1 MRKEFGY
8 EDESVQPVGELDP
21 SIGLC
26 VNCKHSTACTFCGS
40 SDNPKQFCEE
50 YECMG
55 ASCSEIEPDIVVVS
69 SEPVTTSEVVTSEQ
83 NGCTYLGLCVN
94 CDNRE
99 SCCHTAHAGG
109 IWYCEE
115 YC

>member
-8 EDESVQPVGELDP
+8 GSESVRSVSELDP

-26 VNCKHSTACTFCGS
+26 VNCKYGTECTFCGS
-40 SDNPKQFCEE
+40 SDNPKLFCEE

-55 ASCSEIEPDIVVVS
+55 ASCSEPEPGITVVS
-69 SEPVTTSEVVTSEQ
+69 SEPVTTGEAITIEQ
-83 NGCTYLGLCVN
+83 HARTYLGLCVN